1 MAERP
6 RRREGVRRNRPDRA
20 RLARGLRGIRRRAD
34 AERAPHHLA
43 ADRRLGRRISERF
56 RGGALHRRLDDHGC
70 DRGRHGSGPR
80 DGRERMGPRAGTG
93 GTKAP
98 RDSRRDLRSGR
109 RLGVARPP
117 DRRDVVAR
125 PRGRLGRHRG
135 LSRRGSATDP
145 RAVRGRRHGREHVP
159 VRPGGRP
166 VPGSGRR
173 PLGDRR
179 GGASGV
185 DRARGRSRLR
195 RGGRTT
201 ARDPTLPLPRG
212 RAPELLRVGFRPSP
226 RAVCDAGV
234 VHEPDSPS
242 PAGLRALVEADVRS
256 RARLPGPGRPRAG
269 AACRGAARRD
279 DGPADRLPAN
289 PDRRAREA
297 VHDLQ
302 VPNDARR
309 RGARRWRGLGQCRR
323 STRDA
328 DRLAPAAD
336 APGRAS
342 TVAERASGRHV
353 DRRAAPRT
361 ARVHPLAGGG
371 RSLLG
376 PASARQAGH
385 HRLGAGPLRL
395 RRRLREHGRQAVL
408 RPLVSPPPEPGHRP
422 GGVRQDVLHRP
433 RPRTARAPG
442 RADRRRC
449 GQHERG
455 AGL

>member
-1 MAERP
+1 M
-6 RRREGVRRNRPDRA
+6 
-20 RLARGLRGIRRRAD
+20 
-34 AERAPHHLA
+34 
-43 ADRRLGRRISERF
+43 
-56 RGGALHRRLDDHGC
+56 
-70 DRGRHGSGPR
+70 
-80 DGRERMGPRAGTG
+80 
-93 GTKAP
+93 
-98 RDSRRDLRSGR
+98 
-109 RLGVARPP
+109 
-117 DRRDVVAR
+117 VAR

-145 RAVRGRRHGREHVP
+145 RAVRGRRHGREHLP

-212 RAPELLRVGFRPSP
+212 RAPELLRVGVRPSP

-242 PAGLRALVEADVRS
+242 PAGLRALVEADVRH

-342 TVAERASGRHV
+342 TAAERASGRHV
-353 DRRAAPRT
+353 DRRAAPRA
-361 ARVHPLAGGG
+361 ARVHPVARGG

-395 RRRLREHGRQAVL
+395 CRRLREHGRQAVL

-449 GQHERG
+449 GHTREAPGSDDPERRGG
-455 AGL
+455 ARALSLRSGGERTGQADGRDRRDAGVDGGATNGAARLCLRRRRRRPPIEYRRERFGSRTRRSFARPSHATRCAGSSWQRVPTGIHDRS